1 MQDLK
6 KRIESLN
13 QNIGFYYKNLMTQE
27 VYSYNEKKTFVPASV
42 IKLPILVGIFWLAFQ
57 KKLSFE
63 DTLLVKNEDKLPSCG
78 ALNSFSREIEVD
90 LLTLCRLMIT
100 ISDNTATNLLIRYC
114 GQDVLNEFFCGMNL
128 KDTRINR
135 LLFDEE
141 ASLKGIENQTTAFDM
156 GILLE
161 KLYRRQILD
170 VDSCDRILEILSKQQ
185 INHKFKEKLP
195 QGIQVA
201 HKTGE
206 DSGISND
213 VGIIYARQPFILSI
227 FSNEADIYRVNDFMR
242 NISYEFF
249 EKNHRPLVR

>member
-1 MQDLK
+1 MQDLRL
-6 KRIESLN
+6 RIGSLN
-13 QNIGFYYKNLMTQE
+13 QNIGFYYKNLVTQE
-27 VYSYNEKKTFVPASV
+27 VYSHNEKEVFIPASV
-42 IKLPILVGIFWLAFQ
+42 IKLPILVGVFWLAFQ
-57 KKLSFE
+57 KKLSLE
-63 DTLLVKNEDKLPSCG
+63 DTLLVREEDKLPSCG

-90 LLTLCRLMIT
+90 ILTLCRLMIT

-114 GQDVLNEFFCGMNL
+114 GQEVLNELFYRMNL
-128 KDTRINR
+128 RDTLINR

-161 KLYRRQILD
+161 KLYRRRILN
-170 VDSCDRILEILSKQQ
+170 VDACDSILEILSKQQ
-185 INHKFKEKLP
+185 INHKIKERLP

-213 VGIIYARQPFILSI
+213 VGIIYAKRPFILSI
-227 FSNEADIYRVNDFMR
+227 FSKDADIYRVNDFMR

-249 EKNHRPLVR
+249 QRDDRPVVK